1 MNTKKNCK
9 VRIIVYSILSFAVL
23 TAVVLSDIAAAPEI
37 HASLE
42 HRFLPP
48 SIRHLFGTDDFG
60 RDVFLRTLQGF
71 KYTFFIALTAQVFS
85 FLLGGI
91 IGLFA
96 GYYGGLFD
104 EILYYLCNIILSF
117 PMIAAVIF
125 FSAVFGNSVF
135 ILIVLSI
142 IFGMIFNIKVVRSE
156 IMILK
161 HSDFVTG
168 LKIIG
173 ASDLF
178 IVTRHLLKPAFML
191 LLPTFPLILGHIII
205 GISAYSFLGFG
216 VQPPHPEIGLM
227 LKESIRFINYAPWL
241 MVCPGLFQFSV
252 ILIFADLSEA
262 VQNFMQYAR
271 DIRRKI

>member
-9 VRIIVYSILSFAVL
+9 IRIIVYSILSFAVL
-23 TAVVLSDIAAAPEI
+23 TAVVLSDIVAAPEI

-71 KYTFFIALTAQVFS
+71 KYT

-125 FSAVFGNSVF
+125 FSAVFGNSIF

-178 IVTRHLLKPAFML
+178 IVTRHLLKPAFIL

-227 LKESIRFINYAPWL
+227 LKEAIRFINYAPWL

>member
-1 MNTKKNCK
+1 MKTKKNCK

-142 IFGMIFNIKVVRSE
+142 VFGMIFNIKVVRSE
-156 IMILK
+156 IMILR

-262 VQNFMQYAR
+262 VQNFMQYAW

>member
-1 MNTKKNCK
+1 MKTKKNCK

-142 IFGMIFNIKVVRSE
+142 VFGMIFNIKVVRSE
-156 IMILK
+156 IMILR

-241 MVCPGLFQFSV
+241 MVCPGLFQFSI
-252 ILIFADLSEA
+252 ILIFVDLSEA